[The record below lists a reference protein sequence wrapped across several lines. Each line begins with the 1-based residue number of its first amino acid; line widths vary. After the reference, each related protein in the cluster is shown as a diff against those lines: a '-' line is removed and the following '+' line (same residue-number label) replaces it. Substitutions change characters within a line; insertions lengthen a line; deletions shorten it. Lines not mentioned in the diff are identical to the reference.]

1 MLNASNQ
8 QQFAEHKS
16 TTVWTQPLTDDQK
29 RYYSKHAG
37 ERRVFGWISALL
49 QIAHGFLA
57 FAAWSAVFY
66 WVLSS
71 IPGLHFMVPFLAGGS
86 LLALHVVFRTTWE
99 TYWYDKKDN
108 DPNTDSPLW
117 LPVAIIAVLLFTEV
131 WGARKFLEAQVK
143 PPAKAN
149 TEQVEVAYSNIIAAI
164 DQDYNQAKAN
174 TEQVYSAKIAAAT
187 SKYDRQIKTL
197 KRRQASSPAEAKS
210 IRSQIAALEAQ
221 RDNAAAPILS
231 EKASKLEKELDKA
244 NARKDQ
250 ENGRRDKALADIDN
264 GNASEIQRHLSDLGN
279 VDTFAWLISVTLMGI
294 ISALIYR
301 MVVINVKSGIIPLRN
316 YTILDAHGSAPE
328 RIWTA
333 ISDAFNRRSLQ
344 LSVWLHR
351 ILSPNHAIT
360 SFDGTVVAK
369 PGTYNT
375 PEGFYPPTPQDDEAA
390 LRAKVFQKVMQ
401 EAKDGGILVT
411 PQMLENELAKAK
423 AMNGSYLSSPM
434 SGKTE
439 PSAKAAP
446 QAEGHTPT
454 PQAPTQEF
462 SDTDGFLQ
470 RWAGRME
477 TQIRSYDQAMSEGR
491 ALDAHEIMRYL
502 NDRSAPLNKEAERLG
517 ISYGTDPSDDE
528 LQVWKVGNPEHKVP
542 LSMLS
547 QAALEASDPKDP
559 NNTHIDLFKSD
570 LNQIQQDVKNE
581 VLPYLENG
589 RVIGVKYLK
598 DDGTWSVIGE
608 AATASRLRIQQKYAA
623 QENPS
628 PKVLRGLQKWR
639 YAMQLIQDGKKEKA
653 DAMESVVL

>member
-1 MLNASNQ
+1 MSNTSNQ
-8 QQFAEHKS
+8 QQFAENQHKS
-16 TTVWTQPLTDDQK
+16 TTVWTQPVTDDQK

-99 TYWYDKKDN
+99 TYWYDKKDK

-117 LPVAIIAVLLFTEV
+117 LPVAIIAVLLLTEV

-143 PPAKAN
+143 PPATQG
-149 TEQVEVAYSNIIAAI
+149 TEQVEDAYSNIIAAI

-187 SKYDRQIKTL
+187 SKYDRQIKSL

-221 RDNAAAPILS
+221 RDNAAAPILA

-250 ENGRRDKALADIDN
+250 ENGRRDKAVAAIDN

-344 LSVWLHR
+344 ASVWLHR

-375 PEGFYPPTPQDDEAA
+375 PEGFYPPTPAQDDEAA
-390 LRAKVFQKVMQ
+390 LRAKVFQKVMK
-401 EAKDGGILVT
+401 EAQSGGILVT

-423 AMNGSYLSSPM
+423 TMNGSYLSSPM
-434 SGKTE
+434 LGKTE
-439 PSAKAAP
+439 PSATKSAP

-454 PQAPTQEF
+454 PKAPTQEF

-470 RWAGRME
+470 HWAGRME

-491 ALDAHEIMRYL
+491 ARDAQEIMRYL
-502 NDRSAPLNKEAERLG
+502 NDKASPLNVEAERLG
-517 ISYGTDPSDDE
+517 IAYGTDPNDDE
-528 LQVWKVGNPEHKVP
+528 IQVWRTETPTLKVP

-547 QAALEASDPKDP
+547 NEALTAEP
-559 NNTHIDLFKSD
+559 THTHDNLFKSD
-570 LNQIQQDVKNE
+570 LNKIQADVKAE
-581 VLPYLENG
+581 VLPYMENG
-589 RVIGVKYLK
+589 KVIGVKYLK

-608 AATASRLRIQQKYAA
+608 AATASRLRIQEKYAS

-628 PKVLRGLQKWR
+628 PKVLRGLDKWR
-639 YAMQLIQDGKKEKA
+639 YAMSLIQDGKKEKA
-653 DAMESVVL
+653 DEMESVVL

>member
-1 MLNASNQ
+1 MNNASNQ
-8 QQFAEHKS
+8 QQFAENQHKS
-16 TTVWTQPLTDDQK
+16 TTVWTQPITDDQK

-117 LPVAIIAVLLFTEV
+117 LPVAIIAVLLITEV

-143 PPAKAN
+143 PPAKQG
-149 TEQVEVAYSNIIAAI
+149 TEQVESGYSNIIAAI
-164 DQDYNQAKAN
+164 DQDYNQAKSN
-174 TEQVYSAKIAAAT
+174 IEQVYDAKISAAT
-187 SKYDRQIKTL
+187 GKYERQIKSL
-197 KRRQASSPAEAKS
+197 KRRQASSPTEAKG
-210 IRSQIAALEAQ
+210 IRSQIASLESQ

-244 NARKDQ
+244 NTRKDR
-250 ENGRRDKALADIDN
+250 EAGRRDNAVTIIDN
-264 GNASEIQRHLSDLGN
+264 GNASEVQRHLSDLGN

-351 ILSPNHAIT
+351 FLSPNHAIT

-375 PEGFYPPTPQDDEAA
+375 PEGFYPPTPAPDDEAA
-390 LRAKVFQKVMQ
+390 LRSKVFQKVMK
-401 EAKDGGILVT
+401 EAQSGGFLVT
-411 PQMLENELAKAK
+411 PQILEDELAKAK
-423 AMNGSYLSSPM
+423 KMNGSYLSSPM
-434 SGKTE
+434 SGKIE
-439 PSAKAAP
+439 PSPTAP
-446 QAEGHTPT
+446 QAEGHTSI
-454 PQAPTQEF
+454 PQAP
-462 SDTDGFLQ
+462 SNPDAPLQ
-470 RWAGRME
+470 HWADRME
-477 TQIRSYDQAMSEGR
+477 TQIRNYDLAMAEGR
-491 ALDAHEIMRYL
+491 GRDAQEIMRYL
-502 NDRSAPLNKEAERLG
+502 NDKQSPLNIEAERLG
-517 ISYGTDPSDDE
+517 ISYGTDPADDE
-528 LQVWKVGNPEHKVP
+528 IQVWRTETPTLKVP

-547 QAALEASDPKDP
+547 SEALTAEP
-559 NNTHIDLFKSD
+559 THTHVDLFKSD
-570 LNQIQQDVKNE
+570 LNQIQPDIKAE

-589 RVIGVKYLK
+589 KVIGVKYLK

-608 AATASRLRIQQKYAA
+608 AATASRLRIQEKYAS
-623 QENPS
+623 QEAPS
-628 PKVLRGLQKWR
+628 PKVLRGLDKWR
-639 YAMQLIQDGKKEKA
+639 YAMSLIQEGKKEKA
-653 DAMESVVL
+653 DHIESAIL

>member
-8 QQFAEHKS
+8 QQFAENQHKS
-16 TTVWTQPLTDDQK
+16 TTVWTQPVTDEQK

-117 LPVAIIAVLLFTEV
+117 LPVAIIAILLLTEV

-143 PPAKAN
+143 PPAKQG
-149 TEQVEVAYSNIIAAI
+149 TEVVESGYSNIIAAI
-164 DQDYNQAKAN
+164 DQDYNQAKRDI
-174 TEQVYSAKIAAAT
+174 EQLYSTKITAAT
-187 SKYDRQIKTL
+187 GKYDRQIKSL

-210 IRSQIAALEAQ
+210 IRSQIASLETQ

-250 ENGRRDKALADIDN
+250 ENGRRDKAVATIDN
-264 GNASEIQRHLSDLGN
+264 ANASEVQRHLSDLGKI
-279 VDTFAWLISVTLMGI
+279 DTFAWLISVTLMGI

-333 ISDAFNRRSLQ
+333 ISDAFNRQSLKF
-344 LSVWLHR
+344 SVWLHR

-375 PEGFYPPTPQDDEAA
+375 PEGFYPPTPAHDDEAA
-390 LRAKVFQKVMQ
+390 LRSKVFQKVMK
-401 EAKDGGILVT
+401 EAQSGGFIIT
-411 PQMLENELAKAK
+411 PQILEDELAKARK
-423 AMNGSYLSSPM
+423 MNGSYLSSPF
-434 SGKTE
+434 SGKPE
-439 PSAKAAP
+439 PSATAAAP

-454 PQAPTQEF
+454 PQAP
-462 SDTDGFLQ
+462 SNPDAPLQ
-470 RWAGRME
+470 HWAGRME
-477 TQIRSYDQAMSEGR
+477 TQIRNYDLAMQEGR
-491 ALDAHEIMRYL
+491 ARDAQEIMRYL
-502 NDRSAPLNKEAERLG
+502 NDKASPLNVEAERLG
-517 ISYGTDPSDDE
+517 ISYGTDPNDDE
-528 LQVWKVGNPEHKVP
+528 IQVWRTETPTLKVP

-547 QAALEASDPKDP
+547 SEALTAEP
-559 NNTHIDLFKSD
+559 THTHVDLFKSD
-570 LNQIQQDVKNE
+570 LNQIQPEVKAE
-581 VLPYLENG
+581 VLPYVENG
-589 RVIGVKYLK
+589 KVIGVKYLK
-598 DDGTWSVIGE
+598 DDGTWSLIGE
-608 AATASRLRIQQKYAA
+608 AATASRLRIQEKYAS

-628 PKVLRGLQKWR
+628 PKVLRGLDKWR
-639 YAMQLIQDGKKEKA
+639 YAMSLIQDGKKEKA
-653 DAMESVVL
+653 DEMESVVL

>member
-8 QQFAEHKS
+8 QQFAENQHKS

-29 RYYSKHAG
+29 RYYSRHAG

-117 LPVAIIAVLLFTEV
+117 LPVAIIAVLLLTEV

-143 PPAKAN
+143 PPAKQG
-149 TEQVEVAYSNIIAAI
+149 TEQVEDAYSNIIAAI

-187 SKYDRQIKTL
+187 AKYDRQIKSL
-197 KRRQASSPAEAKS
+197 KRRQASSPTEAKG
-210 IRSQIAALEAQ
+210 IRSQIASLEAQ

-250 ENGRRDKALADIDN
+250 ENGRRDKAVAAIDN

-375 PEGFYPPTPQDDEAA
+375 PEGFHPPTPAIEDESA
-390 LRAKVFQKVMQ
+390 LRSKVFQKVMQ

-411 PQMLENELAKAK
+411 PQMLENELAKARK
-423 AMNGSYLSSPM
+423 MNGSYLSSPM

-439 PSAKAAP
+439 PSATTPAP

-454 PQAPTQEF
+454 PQAP
-462 SDTDGFLQ
+462 SNPDAPLQ
-470 RWAGRME
+470 HWAGRME
-477 TQIRSYDQAMSEGR
+477 NQIRNYDLAMQEGR
-491 ALDAHEIMRYL
+491 ARDAQEIMRYL
-502 NDRSAPLNKEAERLG
+502 NDKASPLNVEAERLG
-517 ISYGTDPSDDE
+517 IVYGTDPADDE
-528 LQVWKVGNPEHKVP
+528 IQVWRTETPTLKVP

-547 QAALEASDPKDP
+547 SEALSAEPS
-559 NNTHIDLFKSD
+559 NTHEDLFKPS
-570 LNQIQQDVKNE
+570 LNQIQPDIKAE
-581 VLPYLENG
+581 VQPYMENG
-589 RVIGVKYLK
+589 KVIGVKYLK

-608 AATASRLRIQQKYAA
+608 AATASRLRIQEKYAA

-639 YAMQLIQDGKKEKA
+639 YAMQLIQDGKKERSEA
-653 DAMESVVL
+653 LESVVL